1 MSRDVADLV
10 DQLTLDEK
18 AVLLAGA
25 DLWSTVAV
33 ERLHLPSVRVTDGPN
48 GVRGPGLPGED
59 GGLSSVCVPCGS
71 ALGATWDSALVE
83 RIGRLLGQETR
94 TKASRVLLAP
104 TVNLHRSPL
113 GGRNFESYSE
123 DPLLA
128 GRLAAAY
135 VRGVQSEG
143 VATTVKH
150 FAGNESELDRMSA
163 DTVVDERTL
172 RELYLVPFEL
182 AVREGGAL
190 GVMTAYNRL
199 NGDYCADSAW
209 LLRDVLRGEWGFE
222 GFVISD
228 WFALADTTSAI
239 RAGLDLEMPGPGRA
253 YGPALRAAVES
264 GEVAAADLDAAA
276 TRLLTVLDRVGA
288 LDDPPAE
295 PGSDDRSEHRALARE
310 AAAAATVLLVNENV
324 LPWRPDA
331 LRRVAVLGPNADRPQ
346 IMGGGSAQLPAHHLT
361 SPLDALRRRL
371 GPDVEVVHEPGVDIS
386 LTTPEV
392 PAEWLVG
399 PDGEPGLLVEW
410 FAADD
415 PGGTVLASGRRSTG
429 TILALGAPAP
439 GVGPAWALRATA
451 DLVAPQAGRWRLS
464 FVQTGPSRVLLDGE
478 VLFDGTGTPP
488 PAGSDFFGLGSQEV
502 TAEIDLDPAR
512 PRRIVIESLNAEGA
526 LLAGVKLG
534 VRPAVAIDGFD
545 RALAAAES
553 ADAVIVVVGTD
564 ADWETE
570 GRDRTSMD
578 LPGDQDELVERV
590 LDVAP
595 DAVIVLNTGS
605 PVTLAW
611 ADRARALLQVWFG
624 GQEMADALADV
635 VVGDVDP
642 GGRLPT
648 TFPLRVEHNPSWGNF
663 PAENG
668 RIVYGEGVLVGY
680 RWYDDRHLPVRFP
693 FGHGLSYSSFVVAEP
708 RLSSSGFAA
717 GETVVVEVDVTNV
730 GGRRGSEVVQLYV
743 GPPAA
748 LVHRPPKELK
758 GFAKVVL
765 DPGETR
771 TVRLV
776 LDDRSFAY
784 WQSGD
789 PDADALA
796 ERLATRVAFVRAP
809 SSIGRT
815 RGWSVEA
822 GTYHLHV
829 GRSATAIDHVVPIEV
844 TAAAT
849 FAP

>member
-18 AVLLAGA
+18 TTLLAGA

-33 ERLHLPSVRVTDGPN
+33 ERVDLPSVRVTDGPN

-128 GRLAAAY
+128 GRLAVAY
-135 VRGVQSEG
+135 VRGAQAEG

-163 DTVVDERTL
+163 DTVADERTL
-172 RELYLVPFEL
+172 RELYLLPFEM

-199 NGDYCADSAW
+199 NGEYCADSQW

-228 WFALADTTSAI
+228 WFALADTASAI

-264 GEVAAADLDAAA
+264 GEVAGVDVDAAV
-276 TRLLTVLDRVGA
+276 TRLLTVLDRIGA

-295 PGSDDRSEHRALARE
+295 PGSEDRPEHRALARD
-310 AAAAATVLLVNENV
+310 AASAATVLLVNDGV
-324 LPWRPDA
+324 LPWRREG
-331 LRRVAVLGPNADRPQ
+331 LRRVAVLGPNASRAQ
-346 IMGGGSAQLPAHHLT
+346 IMGGGSAQLPAHHVT

-371 GPDVEVVHEPGVDIS
+371 GPDVEVVHEAGVDIS

-399 PDGEPGLLVEW
+399 PDGEPGLHVEW
-410 FAADD
+410 FAPDD
-415 PGGTVLASGRRSTG
+415 LGGAVLATGRRSTG
-429 TILALGAPAP
+429 TVLALGAPAR
-439 GVGPAWALRATA
+439 GVGSAWSARATA

-478 VLFDGTGTPP
+478 VLFDGTGAPL
-488 PAGSDFFGLGSQEV
+488 PAGSDFFGLGSQEL
-502 TAEIDLDPAR
+502 TAELDLDPAR
-512 PRRIVIESLNAEGA
+512 PRRIVLESTNAGGA
-526 LLAGVKLG
+526 MLAGVKLG
-534 VRPAVAIDGFD
+534 VRAAVASDGLD
-545 RALAAAES
+545 RAVAAAAA

-564 ADWETE
+564 DDWETE

-578 LPGDQDELVERV
+578 LPGRQDELVERV

-595 DAVIVLNTGS
+595 DAVVVLNTGS
-605 PVTLAW
+605 PVTLPW
-611 ADRARALLQVWFG
+611 ADRVRALLQIWFG
-624 GQEMADALADV
+624 GQEMADALVDV
-635 VVGDVDP
+635 IVGDVDP

-648 TFPLRVEHNPSWGNF
+648 TFPVRVEHNPSWGNF

-680 RWYDDRHLPVRFP
+680 RWYDDRRLPVRFP
-693 FGHGLSYSSFVVAEP
+693 FGHGLSYTTFEVGEP
-708 RLSSSGFAA
+708 RLSAA
-717 GETVVVEVDVTNV
+717 TFTPGTQLAIEVDVTNV
-730 GGRRGSEVVQLYV
+730 GDRRGSEVIQLYV
-743 GPPAA
+743 GARSS

-758 GFAKVVL
+758 AFAKVAL
-765 DPGETR
+765 ESGATE
-771 TVRLV
+771 TVRLE
-776 LDDRSFAY
+776 LGDRSFAY

-796 ERLATRVAFVRAP
+796 DRLATQVAFVRAP
-809 SSIGRT
+809 SSVGRT

-822 GTYHLHV
+822 GTYDLHI

-844 TAAAT
+844 VDGTILE
-849 FAP
+849 P

>member
-1 MSRDVADLV
+1 MPRDVADLV
-10 DQLTLDEK
+10 EQLTLAEK
-18 AVLLAGA
+18 AALLAGA

-33 ERLHLPSVRVTDGPN
+33 ERLGIPSVRVTDGPN

-71 ALGATWDSALVE
+71 ALGATWDTALVE
-83 RIGRLLGQETR
+83 RIGRLLGEETR

-128 GRLAAAY
+128 GRLASAY
-135 VRGVQSEG
+135 VRGAQSEG

-163 DTVVDERTL
+163 DTVADERTL
-172 RELYLVPFEL
+172 RELYLLPFEL

-199 NGDYCADSAW
+199 NGEYCADSGW

-228 WFALADTTSAI
+228 WFALADTASAI

-253 YGPALRAAVES
+253 YGPALQAAVES
-264 GEVAAADLDAAA
+264 GEVAEADLDAAV
-276 TRLLTVLDRVGA
+276 TRLLTVLDRIGA
-288 LDDPPAE
+288 LDDPPSE
-295 PGSDDRSEHRALARE
+295 PGSEDRPGHRALARE
-310 AAAAATVLLVNENV
+310 AAAAATVLLVNDGV
-324 LPWRPDA
+324 LPWRRED
-331 LRRVAVLGPNADRPQ
+331 LRRVAVLGPNAAGAQ

-361 SPLDALRRRL
+361 SPLDALRRKL
-371 GPDVEVVHEPGVDIS
+371 GADVEVVHEAGVDIS

-410 FAADD
+410 FAPDD
-415 PGGTVLASGRRSTG
+415 LGGTVLATGRRSTG

-439 GVGPAWALRATA
+439 GVGSAWSARATA

-478 VLFDGTGTPP
+478 VLFDGTGAPLSP
-488 PAGSDFFGLGSQEV
+488 GSDFFGLGSQEL
-502 TAEIDLDPAR
+502 TTEIDLDPAR
-512 PRRIVIESLNAEGA
+512 PRRIALESTNASGA
-526 LLAGVKLG
+526 MLAGVKLG
-534 VRPAVAIDGFD
+534 VRPAVASDGIE
-545 RALAAAES
+545 RAVAAAGS

-564 ADWETE
+564 DDWETE
-570 GRDRTSMD
+570 GRDRSSMD
-578 LPGDQDELVERV
+578 LPGRQDELVERV

-595 DAVIVLNTGS
+595 DAVVVLNTGS
-605 PVTLAW
+605 PVTLPW
-611 ADRARALLQVWFG
+611 ADRVRALLQVWFG
-624 GQEMADALADV
+624 GQEMADALVDV

-648 TFPLRVEHNPSWGNF
+648 TFPVRVEHNPSWGNF

-693 FGHGLSYSSFVVAEP
+693 FGHGLSYTTFEVGEP
-708 RLSSSGFAA
+708 RFSAA
-717 GETVVVEVDVTNV
+717 TFTPGRPLAVEVDVRNL
-730 GGRRGSEVVQLYV
+730 GDRRGSEVIQLYV
-743 GPPAA
+743 GARSS

-758 GFAKVVL
+758 AFAKVAL
-765 DPGETR
+765 EPGETE
-771 TVRLV
+771 TVRLE
-776 LDDRSFAY
+776 LGDRSFAY

-796 ERLATRVAFVRAP
+796 ERLATQVAFVRAP
-809 SSIGRT
+809 SSVGRT
-815 RGWSVEA
+815 RGWSIDA
-822 GTYHLHV
+822 GTYDIHI
-829 GRSATAIDHVVPIEV
+829 GRSITAIDHVVSIDVADGTVLGP
-844 TAAAT
+844 
-849 FAP
+849 